1 MFIPY
6 NVDVPMRRWPWA
18 NWGLIA
24 ATCLISLMILANPD
38 ETVVLPLALHRGEW
52 FNPLGLFT
60 HLFVHG
66 SLLHL
71 LGNMLFLFVFGNAV
85 NAKVGHWQ
93 YLALY
98 TSVGIIAGLSWVI
111 FGTSE
116 FSYLGNGDTV
126 AGGASGAI
134 MGIVGMFIILYPLN
148 DVCIFDAIVLQFG
161 TVRISAR
168 WVIGL
173 YLIFDI
179 WGLLEAESNIAYQ
192 AHVGGAFFGIGI
204 MAALVYWDWVTSE
217 KSERNLLQLLNYK
230 PLPQT
235 LTVLHPAPHAAPV
248 APTGPV
254 IHTFT
259 VHAKDRTTGYA
270 TTFRLQAR
278 SIADAHTKAAQTAQ
292 KDDLR
297 ITHVEQTA

>member
-24 ATCLISLMILANPD
+24 ATCLISLMIILNYREDMP
-38 ETVVLPLALHRGEW
+38 VPLALHRGEW

-60 HLFVHG
+60 HVFVHG
-66 SLLHL
+66 GLDHL

-93 YLALY
+93 YLTLY
-98 TSVGIIAGLSWVI
+98 MAAGIVAGLSWVI
-111 FGTSE
+111 FGSSE
-116 FSYLGNGDTV
+116 LTYLGSADIPAV
-126 AGGASGAI
+126 GASGAI
-134 MGIVGMFIILYPLN
+134 MGIVGMFLILYPLN
-148 DVCIFDAIVLQFG
+148 DVCFFYVFILQFG

-168 WVIGL
+168 WVIAL

-179 WGLLEAESNIAYQ
+179 WGLLQADNNIAYQ
-192 AHVGGAFFGIGI
+192 AHVGGALFGLGI

-230 PLPQT
+230 PLHQT
-235 LTVLHPAPHAAPV
+235 LTVLHPAPHASPV
-248 APTGPV
+248 VPTGPV

-270 TTFRLQAR
+270 TTFHLQAR

-292 KDDLR
+292 QDDLR
-297 ITHVEQTA
+297 ITNVEQTA